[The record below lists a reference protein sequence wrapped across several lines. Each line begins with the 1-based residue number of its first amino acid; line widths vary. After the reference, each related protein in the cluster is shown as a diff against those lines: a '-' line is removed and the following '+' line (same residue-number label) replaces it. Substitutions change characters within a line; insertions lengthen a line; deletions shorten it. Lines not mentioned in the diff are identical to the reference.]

1 MRIGIDIDDT
11 ITKTHEYVYNLK
23 KDNLPE
29 YDPNELLP
37 NDVFIPFIEKYERDI
52 HQNVLLKD
60 GVKEALDYLHD
71 NGHKIIILSSRGS
84 FYKNITEDTAYQD
97 SYDYF
102 IKNKLPFD
110 KIITNLDDKVKACK
124 ENNIDLFIDDKIN
137 ICESVSASG
146 IKVIKMSN
154 YDDKKT
160 DLEVANNWEEIIN
173 RIKEMT

>member
-23 KDNLPE
+23 KNNLPE

-37 NDVFIPFIEKYERDI
+37 NEVFIPFIEKYERDI
-52 HQNVLLKD
+52 HQNVSLKD
-60 GVKEALDYLHD
+60 GVKEALDYLHN

-97 SYDYF
+97 SVDYF
-102 IKNKLPFD
+102 NKNNLPFD
-110 KIITNLDDKVKACK
+110 KIMTNLVDKVEACK
-124 ENNIDLFIDDKIN
+124 ENDIDLFIDDKLSM
-137 ICESVSASG
+137 CESVRAAG

-154 YDDKKT
+154 YSDIET
-160 DLEVANNWEEIIN
+160 DIEIANNWKEIIDK
-173 RIKEMT
+173 IKEMT